1 MPDISDAP
9 SRLQDQQ
16 DGCRGSFD
24 PCLTQPEHSSLFP
37 RTTVAD
43 QSVVW
48 LVTTSGEPLLVHGL
62 AQQQGLVPELALQAR
77 VLELLAALGGLG
89 SGLPVDQ
96 VWAVGAA
103 VEDQPLKLVVAGLPG
118 DLSDQ
123 GCLLP

>member
-43 QSVVW
+43 QSVDW
-48 LVTTSGEPLLVHGL
+48 LVTTSGAGAWVGS
-62 AQQQGLVPELALQAR
+62 
-77 VLELLAALGGLG
+77 AAGAGAGAGGGPAG
-89 SGLPVDQ
+89 SGAGATGGSGRPGVGAAGM
-96 VWAVGAA
+96 WAVGAA
-103 VEDQPLKLVVAGLPG
+103 VEEQPLKLVVAGFPG
-118 DLSDQ
+118 ELSDQ
-123 GCLLP
+123 GCRLP